1 MKRHFGLGLAIFVS
15 FSLGSCMGSFLP
27 GNDETSSI
35 QDSQAVPTASVP
47 ENMEDRAM
55 VDGAS
60 TVFMLAVPDSLFRDD
75 GVPTIQFKFNSLYLY
90 SATTDNTA
98 VGSSF
103 YQLASTSDE
112 AKQYCSF
119 NENAMMIEIRIP
131 TAQLKAYYGQLL
143 KVNGPDYTNINL
155 FVGMEEIFDSG
166 VHRTVMV
173 TDLYV
178 TPEVAGLA

>member
-1 MKRHFGLGLAIFVS
+1 MKRHFGLGLAILAT
-15 FSLGSCMGSFLP
+15 FSLGSCMGNFLP

-35 QDSQAVPTASVP
+35 QDGQAVPTASVP

-55 VDGAS
+55 VDGSS
-60 TVFMLAVPDSLFRDD
+60 TVFMLIVPDSLFRDD

-90 SATTDNTA
+90 SATADNTA
-98 VGSSF
+98 VGSSYF
-103 YQLASTSDE
+103 PFAGTSSE
-112 AKQYCSF
+112 AEQYCSF

-131 TAQLKAYYGQLL
+131 TAQLNAYYGQLL
-143 KVNGPDYTNINL
+143 KANGPDYTNINL

>member
-15 FSLGSCMGSFLP
+15 FSLGSCMGNFLP
-27 GNDETSSI
+27 GNDEISSI

-55 VDGAS
+55 VDGSS
-60 TVFMLAVPDSLFRDD
+60 TVFMLTVPDSLFRDD
-75 GVPTIQFKFNSLYLY
+75 GVPTIQFKFNSVYLY
-90 SATTDNTA
+90 VATADNSAI
-98 VGSSF
+98 GSSYF
-103 YQLASTSDE
+103 PFAGTSSE
-112 AKQYCSF
+112 AEQNCSF
-119 NENAMMIEIRIP
+119 NEKAHMIEIRIP
-131 TAQLKAYYGQLL
+131 TSQLKSYYGQLL

-166 VHRTVMV
+166 VHRMVMV

>member
-15 FSLGSCMGSFLP
+15 FSLGSCMGNSLP

-47 ENMEDRAM
+47 QTMEDRAT

-60 TVFMLAVPDSLFRDD
+60 TVFMLMVPDSLFRDD

-90 SATTDNTA
+90 SATADNTA